1 MFSKVLTEMKTQ
13 PISFTGSIASIIA
26 LVNTFFA
33 APSLLFGE
41 QTAPQVN
48 LNIAIAVCLFLL
60 LEGALAAVF
69 SKLYVYLRG
78 LGEGFPLIFICING
92 IVSAWVTSYNC
103 LWMFSGTGKNYN
115 ELAVFALSMFV
126 AWLIS
131 TYFLHHHFKVKYDSS
146 DKGLSTD
153 AKERLKNSC
162 NSDFWIS
169 FAINLIAFFFVFF
182 YMANV
187 I

>member
-1 MFSKVLTEMKTQ
+1 MKSQ

-26 LVNTFFA
+26 LVNTYFA
-33 APSLLFGE
+33 APSLIFGT
-41 QTAPQVN
+41 QTVPQVN
-48 LNIAIAVCLFLL
+48 INIAIAVCLFLL

-115 ELAVFALSMFV
+115 QLGIFALSMFV

-131 TYFLHHHFKVKYDSS
+131 VYFLRHHFKVAYESKFKGQTPDAKQVIIDSS
-146 DKGLSTD
+146 
-153 AKERLKNSC
+153 NS
-162 NSDFWIS
+162 NFWIS
-169 FAINLIAFFFVFF
+169 FTINLIAFAFVFF